1 MPPELPATSV
11 IAEVVDKYADDL
23 VALRRD
29 LHAHPE
35 LSWAEERTSDAV
47 VTALEGAGWTVQPPR
62 GRRGARRDRPR
73 AAGWSRCAPTSTRC
87 RSTT

>member
-1 MPPELPATSV
+1 MPPELPATHV
-11 IAEVVDKYADDL
+11 IAEVVDKYADEL

-47 VTALEGAGWTVQPPR
+47 VTALEGVGWTVRRHRGWCSSTGPR
-62 GRRGARRDRPR
+62 
-73 AAGWSRCAPTSTRC
+73 
-87 RSTT
+87 